1 MQWGTMFKNST
12 VFILGAG
19 ANWHYGY
26 PTGETLVKKVIEK
39 AEIAASY
46 FASSLHFQNTQRP
59 NYLAEGQSYD
69 VQWPAQWK
77 KAHAECIKLKRG
89 LEQVKPLVID
99 YYLGWNPDLQNI
111 GRMLIAWV
119 ILECEAF
126 SQISNANRPPSEQG
140 HDDWCRFIIHQIAIH
155 CKQSSDL
162 LLNKVSFVTF
172 NYDVSLENNL
182 SKGLKH
188 IQMFDERDV
197 AQFLGGSRIVHIYGK
212 IRDDVASAAKIN
224 WVVQG
229 EDPKGFG
236 EGDRSYHYGK
246 MQVLLDDVYRASKG
260 LRVIDPHDKGAD
272 DTEIMIARRAIAD
285 AKRVFILGYGFDEH
299 NSERLNLRKY
309 LAHSATPGYYLV
321 AFTNY
326 QDINQINKR
335 ASKVLYGNPQS
346 WQHGKVAMQ
355 DRYEKSIR
363 NTYDALAMDFDLAD

>member
-1 MQWGTMFKNST
+1 MFKSST

-19 ANWHYGY
+19 ASWHYGY

-39 AEIAASY
+39 AEIAARY
-46 FASSLHFQNTQRP
+46 FETSLHFQNTQRP
-59 NYLAEGQSYD
+59 NYLTESQSFD
-69 VQWPAQWK
+69 VDWRVPWK
-77 KAHAECIKLKRG
+77 RAHDECVNLKQG

-119 ILECEAF
+119 ILECEQL
-126 SQISNANRPPSEQG
+126 SQRRNINRDPKEQCN
-140 HDDWCRFIIHQIAIH
+140 DDWCRFIIHQIAIH

-182 SKGLKH
+182 GGGLSH
-188 IQMFDERDV
+188 IQMFDGTDV
-197 AQFLGGSRIVHIYGK
+197 NTFLGGSRIVHIYGR
-212 IRDDVASAAKIN
+212 IRDDAVTGID
-224 WVVQG
+224 WGEVQG
-229 EDPKGFG
+229 LDPRGLA
-236 EGDRSYHYGK
+236 EGHRINHYGK
-246 MQVLLDDVYRASKG
+246 MKELLDVVYKASKG

-272 DTEIMIARRAIAD
+272 DNEILIARRAIAD

-299 NSERLNLRKY
+299 NSKRLNLREY
-309 LAHSATPGYYLV
+309 LSNSVHRGYQLV

-326 QDINQINKR
+326 GDINQINKR
-335 ASKVLYGNPQS
+335 ASKVFYGNAQS
-346 WQHGKVAMQ
+346 WQRGKVAIQ

-363 NTYDALAMDFDLAD
+363 NTYDALAMDFDIAD